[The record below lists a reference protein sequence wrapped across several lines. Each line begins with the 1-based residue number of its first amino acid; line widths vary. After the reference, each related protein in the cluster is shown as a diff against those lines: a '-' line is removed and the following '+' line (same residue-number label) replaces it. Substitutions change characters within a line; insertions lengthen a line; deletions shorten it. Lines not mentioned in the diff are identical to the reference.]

1 MNFLDHLNSY
11 IDTSI
16 FYNKLDKMDNND
28 YKNLINLLN
37 IYWTKIIYN
46 IKDEHYSL
54 KKVNKVY
61 ICDKNTFEM
70 TMKHFIE
77 NDYILG
83 ILVSR
88 LIINYI

>member
-1 MNFLDHLNSY
+1 MNFLDHLNAY

-16 FYNKLDKMDNND
+16 YYKKLDKMDNDD

-46 IKDEHYSL
+46 IKDEYYSNKL
-54 KKVNKVY
+54 INKVY
-61 ICDKNTFEM
+61 ICDKNTFEL
-70 TMKHFIE
+70 TMKNFIDD
-77 NDYILG
+77 DYILG
-83 ILVSR
+83 ILVTK